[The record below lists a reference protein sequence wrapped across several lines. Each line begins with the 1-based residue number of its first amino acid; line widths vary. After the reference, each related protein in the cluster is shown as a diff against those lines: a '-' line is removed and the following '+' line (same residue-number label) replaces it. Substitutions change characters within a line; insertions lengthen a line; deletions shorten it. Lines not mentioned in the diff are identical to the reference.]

1 MEGLDRK
8 LDLTVVTTPTSSVE
22 EEITTLLH
30 RTTEARG
37 HPALSEQKRLALLQ
51 ASESGAPSGD
61 GHLFVG
67 VIARQT
73 GRPGLSGY
81 AQIDGNASKGVYAVE
96 LVVDPASDD
105 RSAIAD
111 VLLDASIA
119 EVRSRSG
126 GTLRYWAAKALPGDD
141 ARASAHGLRIER
153 DLVQMRC
160 PLPVSDDLS
169 KEQGATVSTRPFRP
183 RVDETAWLA
192 SNNRAFAEHPEQGQW
207 ELARLVE
214 REKEPWFD
222 PAGFLLLEDDERIAG
237 SCWTKVHAG
246 TDPPMGEIYVISIDP
261 DYQGRGWGRALTLA
275 GLDWLAGRGLRT
287 GMLYVDARNRQATAM
302 YRSMGF
308 SEHHVDR
315 AYVGTV

>member
-1 MEGLDRK
+1 MED
-8 LDLTVVTTPTSSVE
+8 LDLTVVTAPGPTLE

-30 RTTEARG
+30 RTSEARG

-51 ASESGAPSGD
+51 ASERGAPTGAD
-61 GHLFVG
+61 HLFVG
-67 VIARQT
+67 VVARQA

-81 AQIDGNASKGVYAVE
+81 AQIEGNRSRRVYAVE
-96 LVVDPASDD
+96 LVVDPATEA
-105 RSAIAD
+105 RSTIAD
-111 VLLDASIA
+111 ALLATAIG
-119 EVRSRSG
+119 EVRTRSG
-126 GTLRYWAAKALPGDD
+126 GTLRYWAARALPADD

-160 PLPVSDDLS
+160 PLPVPGHLS
-169 KEQGATVSTRPFRP
+169 GGKAATISTRPFRP
-183 RVDETAWLA
+183 GLDEAAWLA
-192 SNNRAFAEHPEQGQW
+192 SNNRAFADHPEQGQW
-207 ELARLVE
+207 ELPRLLE
-214 REKEPWFD
+214 REREPWFD
-222 PAGFLLLEDDERIAG
+222 PAGFLLLEADGRIAG

-246 TDPPMGEIYVISIDP
+246 TDPPMGEIYVISVDP

-287 GMLYVDARNRQATAM
+287 GMLYVDGRNRQATAM

-308 SEHHVDR
+308 SDHHVDR